1 MTHLSSEQL
10 RQWRDAPTEAARATV
25 VGHLAVCDQCT
36 QRYAELIRT
45 RPLGDARPTLQVAD
59 FVVRG
64 LESAA
69 FRPVTGTRN
78 LTSRLALAAAVLL
91 AVGVSSWQ
99 VFEGRR
105 LRSQLVALEAERQT
119 REQEVAQQARV
130 ERSRGDQLDREL
142 QEERKTR
149 ALLEQELA
157 RQRDVSLS
165 NRPVLGPV
173 LSLFLTPGR
182 LRGTGETKTITIAPD
197 AAEVRLM
204 LAVEGQG
211 TYRSYQVEILNSEG
225 VRVWTRAG
233 VQAGQQI
240 VIVTVP
246 AKVFAEDDYE
256 LALRGVTANRE
267 TERAGQYFFTV
278 LK

>member
-10 RQWRDAPTEAARATV
+10 QQWRDAPTEAARATV
-25 VGHLAVCDQCT
+25 VEHLAVCDQCS

-45 RPLGDARPTLQVAD
+45 RPLSDDRPTLPLAD
-59 FVVRG
+59 FVARG
-64 LESAA
+64 LESADL
-69 FRPVTGTRN
+69 RPVTSTRN
-78 LTSRLALAAAVLL
+78 LTARLALAATVLL
-91 AVGVSSWQ
+91 AIGMLWQ

-105 LRSQLVALEAERQT
+105 LRLQLATVETEHQA
-119 REQEVAQQARV
+119 RELQVAQQARE
-130 ERSRGDQLDREL
+130 ERSRGDRLDSQL

-157 RQRDVSLS
+157 RRDSSLS
-165 NRPVLGPV
+165 NRPAPGPV
-173 LSLFLTPGR
+173 LSLFLTAGR
-182 LRGTGETKTITIAPD
+182 LRGSGETKTITITPD

-225 VRVWTRAG
+225 ARVWTRAG
-233 VQAGQQI
+233 VQPGQQI

-246 AKVFAEDDYE
+246 AKVLAEDDYE